1 MIHEQSKV
9 IAQNGEILV
18 SYWLVKFANKFKGV
32 TIVNND
38 ENQVRA
44 HKKICSVMKLSQVTL
59 ARNDESLSQ
68 AHKILICEIVVS
80 IFPFEK
86 GKWIG

>member
-1 MIHEQSKV
+1 MKLTNN
-9 IAQNGEILV
+9 A
-18 SYWLVKFANKFKGV
+18 KGV

-38 ENQVRA
+38 DNQVRA

-68 AHKILICEIVVS
+68 AHKLLICEIVA
-80 IFPFEK
+80 ILFPFEK
-86 GKWIG
+86 GK